1 MRAFLDRV
9 SVDVRDH
16 VTTFRRQLGVVGR
29 RCRGDSFVF
38 VVVVPRKTQ
47 TSLATTVERQ
57 RRLIT
62 NVQKKRRQPAKVTQG
77 RDCLVHFLRL
87 LAVCWPVALSAQDN
101 HVLACIIFTDLKKT
115 FTLRLSNKPYLI
127 WLLTT
132 PPYLKYVATLPCNL
146 SLSLVLLT
154 LMFHKVV

>member
-47 TSLATTVERQ
+47 TSLATTIERQ

-87 LAVCWPVALSAQDN
+87 LAVCTRQSRSCLYN
-101 HVLACIIFTDLKKT
+101 IHRFKKK
-115 FTLRLSNKPYLI
+115 FTLRLSNKPFLI
-127 WLLTT
+127 RLLTT